1 MRMRPAVP
9 WLAAALGL
17 ISSGANAAALSP
29 LVTGT
34 AHEALFGVA
43 AEGNRAVAVG
53 AAGAIM
59 ESADGGKTWKP
70 DADVPTPLSLLGVA
84 LAKGHAIA
92 VGQQGTVLLQD
103 SPGQWSKA
111 DSGTDSRLFAVALN
125 GNVAV
130 TVGAFGT
137 VLRSADA
144 GKTWTAIAPDWSKY
158 TANGEQPH
166 LYDVALDDKGAIT
179 IAGEFGFI
187 LRSTDAG
194 KTWKALHKGEAS
206 IFALQL
212 RPDGVGYAVGQDG
225 VVLRSGDHGATWTL
239 LKSASAALLLGVY
252 SAPGG
257 HVVVT
262 GMHDMMVSGDDGK
275 SWRHVDG
282 ERVYT
287 GWYEGVTGSGTGSPP
302 LAVGYFGEI
311 VQLTN

>member
-1 MRMRPAVP
+1 
-9 WLAAALGL
+9 
-17 ISSGANAAALSP
+17 LSP

-43 AEGNRAVAVG
+43 ADGGRSVAVG

-59 ESADGGKTWKP
+59 ESADGGKTWKA
-70 DADVPTPLSLLGVA
+70 DGDVPTPLSLFGVT

-103 SPGQWSKA
+103 EPGKWSKT
-111 DSGTDSRLFAVALN
+111 DSGTDSRLFAVALD

-130 TVGAFGT
+130 SVGAFGT
-137 VLRSADA
+137 VIRSADA
-144 GKTWTAIAPDWSKY
+144 GKTWTAIAPDWTKY

-166 LYDVALDDKGAIT
+166 LYDVALDDKGVIT

-187 LRSTDAG
+187 MRSADAG
-194 KTWKALHKGEAS
+194 KTWKQLHKGEAS
-206 IFALQL
+206 IFAMQL

-225 VVLRSGDHGATWTL
+225 VVLRSGDRGATWNL

-252 SAPGG
+252 SSGKQ
-257 HVVVT
+257 VVVT

-275 SWRHVDG
+275 SWTHVDG
-282 ERVYT
+282 EQVYT
-287 GWYEGVTGSGTGSPP
+287 GWYEGVTGSGPGSAP

-311 VQLTN
+311 VQVTN